1 MGFEKTLK
9 KIAGIAG
16 DVYKVARTVDDV
28 TKTIKDV
35 SRNGGK
41 KKR

>member
-1 MGFEKTLK
+1 MGIEKTLK

-16 DVYKVARTVDDV
+16 DIYKVARTVDDV

-35 SRNGGK
+35 SKNGDK
-41 KKR
+41 KKK